1 MSRAG
6 RLAGLAGEREL
17 DQLLVGDLVRPGD
30 SDRRGMAN
38 LRYLTGF
45 TGTSGLCLVGER
57 VGRGDEPGVFLTD
70 FRYTERADREIG
82 AEFERATAES
92 QLLPALAE
100 RLAGRVRYDDAN
112 TSVRNLRKLEEVAP
126 EGVELVPA
134 AGLVEELRRA
144 KEFDELAS
152 IAEAQRLTD
161 EVYEWVTGQGLV
173 GRKSAMSRSRR
184 AADARAGRRGPSFPA
199 IVAAGENGALP
210 HAEAGEREIGAGWPS
225 W

>member
-1 MSRAG
+1 VSRAE
-6 RLAGLAGEREL
+6 RLAGAAGEREL

-38 LRYLTGF
+38 LRYLTRF
-45 TGTSGLCLVGER
+45 TGTSGLCLVGET
-57 VGRGDEPGVFLTD
+57 VGSGDEPGVFFTD
-70 FRYTERADREIG
+70 FRYTERAQREVG

-100 RLAGRVRYDDAN
+100 RLAGRVGYDDAN

-126 EGVELVPA
+126 DGVELVPA

-144 KEFDELAS
+144 KDFDELAS

-161 EVYEWVTGQGLV
+161 EVYEWMTGQGLV
-173 GRKSAMSRSRR
+173 GRKERDIVCASWAPRARRSRR
-184 AADARAGRRGPSFPA
+184 SSPRARTARSRTRRPA
-199 IVAAGENGALP
+199 SARSAPA
-210 HAEAGEREIGAGWPS
+210 S
-225 W
+225 WW